1 MRWLSCLS
9 LLAVL
14 PVAVQAEPGIR
25 AEYRCL
31 GRFDAVDVT
40 AFFFNQ
46 DPSEVVLLEGQ
57 SATRLPRLP
66 SGDGGRYGAADQEF
80 WIKGDRARWSR
91 AKSVVMQCQPPSRV

>member
-31 GRFDAVDVT
+31 GRFDAVDVI

-46 DPSEVVLLEGQ
+46 DPSEVGRLGGQ
-57 SATRLPRLP
+57 GGTRLPRLP

-91 AKSVVMQCQPPSRV
+91 AKGVVMQCQSPSRV